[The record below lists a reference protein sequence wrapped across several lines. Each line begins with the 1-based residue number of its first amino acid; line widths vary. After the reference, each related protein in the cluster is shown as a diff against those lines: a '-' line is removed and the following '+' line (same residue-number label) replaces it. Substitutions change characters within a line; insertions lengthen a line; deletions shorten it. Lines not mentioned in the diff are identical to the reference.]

1 MCFRLLLC
9 VRIETDQ
16 LQRELLSNI
25 SLFVGQLYENKS
37 LALRARDLMGD
48 LRLSGSILR
57 KSRLFFTKER
67 RNISQKSGRFYNSKE
82 RFSQVMTRQVI
93 MKEANG

>member
-1 MCFRLLLC
+1 MTNWRERAYQKFKLL
-9 VRIETDQ
+9 VIVANR
-16 LQRELLSNI
+16 
-25 SLFVGQLYENKS
+25 
-37 LALRARDLMGD
+37 GD

-67 RNISQKSGRFYNSKE
+67 RNISQKSGQFYNSKE